1 MFASLCIFLLP
12 FRPMSLFLHSQ
23 LPYFNVIWE
32 MKQLCKPPTH
42 SITMSC
48 AWGQMNS
55 FIWEIWHPNKC
66 AWLVFTFSIKNNGVR
81 MKENLVSTISL
92 NFCFRDAFLSRD
104 LIAEW
109 HFSSQT
115 FLLKVKGLK
124 NAFEVI
130 PVPHGHKP
138 FHFLQ

>member
-1 MFASLCIFLLP
+1 
-12 FRPMSLFLHSQ
+12 
-23 LPYFNVIWE
+23 

-48 AWGQMNS
+48 LRTNELIYLGEMTSQQM
-55 FIWEIWHPNKC
+55 C
-66 AWLVFTFSIKNNGVR
+66 MAGVTFSIKDNGVR

-109 HFSSQT
+109 HFIIQT
-115 FLLKVKGLK
+115 FLLKVEGL
-124 NAFEVI
+124 NNVFEVI

-138 FHFLQ
+138 LLQ